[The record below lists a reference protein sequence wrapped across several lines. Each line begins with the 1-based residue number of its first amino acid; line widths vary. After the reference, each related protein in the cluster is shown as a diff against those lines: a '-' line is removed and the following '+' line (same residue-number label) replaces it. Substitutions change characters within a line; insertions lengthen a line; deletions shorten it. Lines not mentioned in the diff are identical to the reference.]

1 MIPDTLFG
9 YPIVTADN
17 VPAVTPATMVLG
29 PAPWIVPRPTRL
41 TVYDFQFN
49 VLREGKLKWEDHG
62 DTWRAKVEWEELPEE
77 EEG

>member
-17 VPAVTPATMVLG
+17 VPAVTPA
-29 PAPWIVPRPTRL
+29 WIVPRPTGL

>member
-41 TVYDFQFN
+41 TVYDFQGN
-49 VLREGKLKWEDHG
+49 ILGQANLKWRDCG
-62 DTWRAKVEWEELPEE
+62 LTWRAKVEWGELPEE
-77 EEG
+77 EEE